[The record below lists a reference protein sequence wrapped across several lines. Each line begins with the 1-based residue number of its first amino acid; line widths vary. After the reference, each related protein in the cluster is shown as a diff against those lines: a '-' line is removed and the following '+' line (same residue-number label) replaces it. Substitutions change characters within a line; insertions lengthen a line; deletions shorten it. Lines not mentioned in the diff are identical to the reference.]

1 MIFMQF
7 LRAVLLSATVGFVIF
22 IIGLILASGLIVTV
36 DTAFYAGVFSGIS
49 LFIVLVSILI
59 NDSQKE

>member
-22 IIGLILASGLIVTV
+22 IIGREKKLLSVQRDGRALFHDETV
-36 DTAFYAGVFSGIS
+36 
-49 LFIVLVSILI
+49 
-59 NDSQKE
+59 Q